1 MDLINPTVRRWMD
14 DAAADPEG
22 FWAKAAEESP
32 WFRKWDRAFSWNFP
46 NFKWFEGGL
55 TNLAYNALDH
65 HVRHG
70 RGGRAALV
78 YVNERGERRVFT
90 YAQLLHEVER
100 VAGALRG
107 MGIQKGDRITVYMP
121 TSPEAIMLML
131 ACVRIGA
138 IHVVVFAGFGAGAL
152 GDRIRASG
160 ATLVFTT
167 DVTYRKGKDVR
178 LKAIVDRALEGEPH
192 AVRHVVVLPRTAE
205 GAPMTGPRDLLWS
218 DFLARGKGHSGK
230 HVSLESSE
238 PAFILATSGTT
249 AKPKLAVHTHGGYQ
263 VHISAMGRW
272 CFGLKAQDV

>member
-1 MDLINPTVRRWMD
+1 
-14 DAAADPEG
+14 
-22 FWAKAAEESP
+22 
-32 WFRKWDRAFSWNFP
+32 
-46 NFKWFEGGL
+46 
-55 TNLAYNALDH
+55 
-65 HVRHG
+65 
-70 RGGRAALV
+70 
-78 YVNERGERRVFT
+78 
-90 YAQLLHEVER
+90 
-100 VAGALRG
+100 
-107 MGIQKGDRITVYMP
+107 
-121 TSPEAIMLML
+121 

-178 LKAIVDRALEGEPH
+178 LKEIVDRALEGEPH

-205 GAPMTGPRDLLWS
+205 GAPMTGPRDLLRS

-272 CFGLKAQDV
+272 CFGLKAQDVWWSTSDIGWIVGHSYIVYAPLLSGCTTLAYAGAVDPPDPEALLQ